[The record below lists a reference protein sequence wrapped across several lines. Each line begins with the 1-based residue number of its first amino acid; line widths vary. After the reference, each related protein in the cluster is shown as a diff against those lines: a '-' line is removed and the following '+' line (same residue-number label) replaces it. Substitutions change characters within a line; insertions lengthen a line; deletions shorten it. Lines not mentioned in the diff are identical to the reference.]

1 MLHRRKPLT
10 AAPTQIDEIQRPD
23 DRFVPIDARD
33 LCQALCA
40 DTERFGPA
48 CAKWAGVFE
57 ALCDVI
63 EQEATAFERELAQRY
78 QIFNPD
84 RDTLAR
90 KDLAG
95 QRTPDCYADM
105 SARLEYLLR
114 KANFEKLDDA
124 QLRSVLRAARARGFR
139 VRLRPERIEYVSV
152 WVRGQ
157 TQTQRWYRSWKLPL
171 KRERTT
177 VTVFRRL
184 VLVFRLKDEP
194 HVQLK
199 LFKEIP
205 MDEVEGLLPHA
216 EPKMSWLDRIA
227 VFTGGAGMAG
237 SAATKIF
244 SLLTF
249 VAYWGKIVVLIFVG
263 ALLMTIRTMMGY
275 RTTRVRRDWQRTRHL
290 YYRNLDNNAGVI
302 HALVSMIAQ
311 EDAKETL
318 LAYAF
323 CRLGGDPIASP
334 DDLAD
339 RIEGYLKNRY
349 AVDVDFDIADAL
361 QSLAR
366 YDLWV
371 DAARFH
377 VLPPDEAVARLR
389 AHWLARRSL
398 LHHANCSTN
407 HAPATPSPAAS

>member
-1 MLHRRKPLT
+1 MLPRPKPLT
-10 AAPTQIDEIQRPD
+10 AAPTRLDEVQRPD
-23 DRFVPIDARD
+23 DRFVPIEARD
-33 LCQALCA
+33 LCQALCG
-40 DTERFGPA
+40 DIERFGA
-48 CAKWAGVFE
+48 GCAKWAEVFD

-63 EQEATAFERELAQRY
+63 AQEADAFERELVERY
-78 QIFNPD
+78 QRFNPD

-90 KDLAG
+90 KDLAT
-95 QRTPDCYADM
+95 QRTPDGYADL

-114 KANFEKLDDA
+114 KANFEKLDEA

-139 VRLRPERIEYVSV
+139 VRLRPERIDYVSV

-157 TQTQRWYRSWKLPL
+157 TLTPRWYRSWKLPL
-171 KRERTT
+171 KRERAS

-194 HVQLK
+194 YVQLK

-216 EPKMSWLDRIA
+216 EPRMSWLDRIA
-227 VFTGGAGMAG
+227 VLTGGAGMAG

-249 VAYWGKIVVLIFVG
+249 VAYWGKIVVFIFVG

-323 CRLGGDPIASP
+323 CRVGGDPIASP
-334 DDLAD
+334 GDLAE
-339 RIEGYLKNRY
+339 RIERYLKNGY
-349 AVDVDFDIADAL
+349 AVDVDFDVADAL

-366 YDLWV
+366 FDLWV
-371 DAARFH
+371 DPARFH

-389 AHWLARRSL
+389 AHWMARRSL
-398 LHHANCSTN
+398 LHHANCSAH
-407 HAPATPSPAAS
+407 HAAPTPTAAAP